1 MISLKEVDNTLKI
14 LFGEAKVLSFDSVY
28 ELSEDKKYYKLV
40 FSLHNLEVEM
50 SDTIDTTI
58 LHTKFI
64 FRTDLEK
71 TKLVE
76 NSFWYLKDIDCS
88 YVKKNFDTN
97 DDLIDV
103 LEEIINEDN
112 FGEDMSNLSNF
123 ISEAPSSS
131 INDFLSQ
138 VEYSLFSVTT
148 VMYNPSLKLAPCQEM
163 TFDFD
168 ITLNNGE
175 HIIKLS
181 IEKVDSTDVFKFYYH
196 LSDTVEEI
204 DVDDISQ
211 LAQTIGDHL
220 ILLFNKYLK

>member
-1 MISLKEVDNTLKI
+1 MISLKEVDSTLKI
-14 LFGEAKVLSFDSVY
+14 LFDEAKVLSFDSVY
-28 ELSEDKKYYKLV
+28 ELSDDKKYYKLV

-50 SDTIDTTI
+50 SDSINTTI

-88 YVKKNFDTN
+88 YVKKNFDNN
-97 DDLIDV
+97 DDLMKV

-112 FGEDMSNLSNF
+112 FGKSISSLSNF

-131 INDFLSQ
+131 INDFLNQS
-138 VEYSLFSVTT
+138 EYTLFTVTT
-148 VMYNPSLKLAPCQEM
+148 VMYNPSLKLAPCQDM

-175 HIIKLS
+175 HEIKLS
-181 IEKVDSTDVFKFYYH
+181 IEKIDTDFKFYYH
-196 LSDTVEEI
+196 LSDTVEKI
-204 DVDDISQ
+204 DVEDISQ